1 MGCYKIK
8 NDGSI
13 SGREYKY
20 VQWALLILNGLF
32 LALRVVSAQDDQLMK
47 LEFAFKQLEDYF
59 LHMNQNNKIL
69 RGMCAGR
76 K

>member
-20 VQWALLILNGLF
+20 VQWALIILDRPF
-32 LALRVVSAQDDQLMK
+32 LAFRVISAQDGQLMK
-47 LEFAFKQLEDYF
+47 LALLIKYLEDWF
-59 LHMNQNNKIL
+59 FHMNQK
-69 RGMCAGR
+69 
-76 K
+76 

>member
-20 VQWALLILNGLF
+20 VQWALLILDRPF
-32 LALRVVSAQDDQLMK
+32 LALRVISAQDGQLMK
-47 LEFAFKQLEDYF
+47 LALLIKYLEDCF
-59 LHMNQNNKIL
+59 LHMNQK
-69 RGMCAGR
+69 
-76 K
+76 